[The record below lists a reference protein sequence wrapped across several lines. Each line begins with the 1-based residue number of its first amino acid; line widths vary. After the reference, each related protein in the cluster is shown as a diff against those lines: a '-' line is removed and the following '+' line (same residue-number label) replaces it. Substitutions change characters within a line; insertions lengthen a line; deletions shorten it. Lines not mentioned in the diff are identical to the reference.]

1 MVQLLPDLP
10 LGLSPIGSMG
20 CLTKPSFPPSSPRSG
35 ALTEI
40 VAVAAAAGGR
50 KEVRLGRV
58 WLPCLLWAA
67 LSGDGAGRGEG
78 NQGQAG
84 KSCRPGSE

>member
-1 MVQLLPDLP
+1 MVGFRRLRLQ
-10 LGLSPIGSMG
+10 GEEAVTIW
-20 CLTKPSFPPSSPRSG
+20 
-35 ALTEI
+35 EI
-40 VAVAAAAGGR
+40 VAVAAAAGGK
-50 KEVRLGRV
+50 KEVGLGRV

>member
-1 MVQLLPDLP
+1 MVGFRRLRLQ
-10 LGLSPIGSMG
+10 GEEVVTIW
-20 CLTKPSFPPSSPRSG
+20 
-35 ALTEI
+35 EI

-50 KEVRLGRV
+50 KEVGLGRV